1 MIWITGRGARWI
13 LCPVSVQP
21 SFFSMKTEIT
31 GELLGCSHL
40 CHQVRT
46 DICLFLQFPLCP
58 WKRTVVIVDSSSSLD
73 LCGVKGMLQ
82 RDRGMPEAGSLWAL
96 LLTHSP
102 LGASD
107 SPAVKQLQGGRSL
120 FSTLQSFVLVFK
132 ISGCHLYCYLLNIFF
147 DSLLLFLNIF

>member
-82 RDRGMPEAGSLWAL
+82 RDRGMPEAGYLWAL

-107 SPAVKQLQGGRSL
+107 SPAVNNCRVADHCSSPFSHLCLSSKYLGATYTVTYLIFSL
-120 FSTLQSFVLVFK
+120 THYCFS
-132 ISGCHLYCYLLNIFF
+132 
-147 DSLLLFLNIF
+147 